1 VLGPEGR
8 AWLQRAAA
16 ENARLHA
23 AVGNAPGTPA
33 VEGSEPTSA
42 ALWREAAT
50 AWQDTVNA
58 FDFGY
63 RYEVAR
69 SRYRWAE
76 ALLGAGERE
85 AAEVEAAEAL
95 SEAED
100 MGAKPLADAV
110 RALARRARLDLPGVR
125 RATASTLTERE
136 EEVLGLV
143 AQGLSN
149 RQIGERLFISTKT
162 VSVHVSNLLAKLGAS
177 GRAEAVSLAHQ
188 RGLLEV

>member
-23 AVGNAPGTPA
+23 VVGNAPGPA
-33 VEGSEPTSA
+33 GGGGDEPATGE
-42 ALWREAAT
+42 LWRTAAE
-50 AWQDTVNA
+50 AWQETVNA

-76 ALLGAGERE
+76 ALLGTGERE

-95 SEAED
+95 SEAQA

-125 RATASTLTERE
+125 RATASTLTDRE

>member
-1 VLGPEGR
+1 M
-8 AWLQRAAA
+8 
-16 ENARLHA
+16 
-23 AVGNAPGTPA
+23 
-33 VEGSEPTSA
+33 
-42 ALWREAAT
+42 
-50 AWQDTVNA
+50 NA

-76 ALLGAGERE
+76 ALLGTGERE
-85 AAEVEAAEAL
+85 AAELEAAEAL

-100 MGAKPLADAV
+100 MGAKPLTKAV
-110 RALARRARLDLPGVR
+110 RALARRARLDLPGTSGHRVDPDGPRGGGPRPR
-125 RATASTLTERE
+125 RP
-136 EEVLGLV
+136 
-143 AQGLSN
+143 GLSN

>member
-1 VLGPEGR
+1 
-8 AWLQRAAA
+8 
-16 ENARLHA
+16 ARLHA
-23 AVGNAPGTPA
+23 VAGGADAVAR
-33 VEGSEPTSA
+33 
-42 ALWREAAT
+42 WREAAA
-50 AWQDTVNA
+50 AWQETVNL

-63 RYEVAR
+63 RYEMAR

-95 SEAED
+95 SEAEA
-100 MGAKPLADAV
+100 MGAAPLAEAV

-125 RATASTLTERE
+125 RATTSTLTERE

-162 VSVHVSNLLAKLGAS
+162 VSVHVSNVLAKLGAS

>member
-1 VLGPEGR
+1 
-8 AWLQRAAA
+8 AASGD
-16 ENARLHA
+16 R
-23 AVGNAPGTPA
+23 PA
-33 VEGSEPTSA
+33 GD
-42 ALWREAAT
+42 LWREAAES
-50 AWQDTVNA
+50 WQQTVNA
-58 FDFGY
+58 FGFGY

-76 ALLGAGERE
+76 ALLGAGERQ

-125 RATASTLTERE
+125 RATTSTLTERE